1 MPEIDEFQPGLPSWA
16 DLSSPDLDE
25 SASFYGELLGWEAR
39 EPGEEYGGYRTF
51 ASGDKVVAGL
61 APTQSEDQPPSW
73 NVYIAAADAD
83 ETAEKVRR
91 RAARSS

>member
-39 EPGEEYGGYRTF
+39 DQGEDYGGYRTF
-51 ASGDKVVAGL
+51 AKDDKVVAGL
-61 APTQSEDQPPSW
+61 APKLRQALAEGQNGDPP
-73 NVYIAAADAD
+73 AGQG
-83 ETAEKVRR
+83 
-91 RAARSS
+91 